1 MPEAAKD
8 PAVGAD
14 TVEAETE
21 RLMRAA
27 MPREFAEMTKARARR
42 AGEPAADLAHKVLTH
57 EPPKPKER
65 VIRVAAAPGD
75 AEIEAVLGSL
85 MCETF
90 AASRRSYQLA
100 QEATTVGLRDL
111 HVHQAA
117 RLSRA
122 CAEVATALMRSRGKC
137 ERVVVQ
143 YIKGSQV
150 VGVVN
155 K

>member
-1 MPEAAKD
+1 MKPDGRLQADDEAIA
-8 PAVGAD
+8 
-14 TVEAETE
+14 
-21 RLMRAA
+21 RLRALDA
-27 MPREFAEMTKARARR
+27 QD
-42 AGEPAADLAHKVLTH
+42 AGELRSAAGDLVSADKTPDG

-65 VIRVAAAPGD
+65 VISVAPAPGD
-75 AEIEAVLGSL
+75 AEIEAVLGALVAES
-85 MCETF
+85 F
-90 AASRRSYQLA
+90 AAATRSYQLA
-100 QEATTVGLRDL
+100 RDATTVGLRDV

-117 RLSRA
+117 RLTRA
-122 CAEVATALMRSRGKC
+122 CAEVTTALMRSRGKC